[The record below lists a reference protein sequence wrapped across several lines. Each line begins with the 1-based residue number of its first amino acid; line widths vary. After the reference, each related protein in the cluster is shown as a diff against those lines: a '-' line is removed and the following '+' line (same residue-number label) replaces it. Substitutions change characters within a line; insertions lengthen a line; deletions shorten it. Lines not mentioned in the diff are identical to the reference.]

1 MDKELYLLGLI
12 LKKHK
17 INSTI
22 DKSKKLV
29 EIGKASG
36 NNKDIVIYFGA
47 SIIIFAA
54 LLYLQIQFD
63 FGRIFLYIIPVS
75 SFFYGLNKYIGSQK
89 ANRFFKTISPEGIT
103 LKNKEDSIEIS
114 VKNILKIETVI
125 NVDDPSGSEGDLNII
140 TSENNTHLLFNI
152 TGSNV
157 KYLKDDL
164 ENLKRI
170 INGILNITD

>member
-22 DKSKKLV
+22 DASKKQV

-36 NNKDIVIYFGA
+36 NNKDIAIYFGA
-47 SIIIFAA
+47 AIIIFAA
-54 LLYLQIQFD
+54 LLFLQIQFN
-63 FGRIFLYIIPVS
+63 FGRVFLYAIPVS
-75 SFFYGLNKYIGSQK
+75 SFFYGINKYIGSQK
-89 ANRFFKTISPEGIT
+89 ANRFFKTISPKGIT
-103 LKNKEDSIEIS
+103 LKNKEDAIEIPAE
-114 VKNILKIETVI
+114 NILKIDTVI
-125 NVDDPSGSEGDLNII
+125 NVDDPSGSEGDLNIV
-140 TSENNTHLLFNI
+140 TSENKTHLLFNI

-170 INGILNITD
+170 INGILNSTD